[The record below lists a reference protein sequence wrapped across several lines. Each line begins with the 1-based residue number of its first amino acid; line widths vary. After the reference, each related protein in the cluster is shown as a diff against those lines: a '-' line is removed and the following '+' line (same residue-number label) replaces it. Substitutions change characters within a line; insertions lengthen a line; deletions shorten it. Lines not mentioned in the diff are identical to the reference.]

1 MQCLLDSRFGEI
13 GAKLIVG
20 DSLTFLKSLDA
31 DSVDLL
37 VTSPPYFIG
46 KEYDISKSIEGFEQ
60 VICELLPEA
69 ERVVK
74 TGGSI
79 CWQVGNH
86 VHKNSILPLDHLAA
100 NAMKTTSKFRL
111 RNRIIWMFSHGIH
124 AKRRFSGRH
133 ETILWYT
140 KGEDYYFDLDSV
152 RIPQKYPGKKHY
164 KGPKRGEFSGNPLG
178 KNPSDFWEIG
188 AVWDIPNVKAN
199 HVEKTEHPCQFPTA
213 LVRRLIRALCPK
225 GGLVLD
231 PFAGSGTTAIAAL
244 IEGRNCTGCDISVK
258 YLAIAKSRLD
268 ALSAGTLRYRE
279 DEPIFVPTGKESVSK
294 VPSHFKVRPE
304 ENND

>member
-1 MQCLLDSRFGEI
+1 MQFFFDSRFGET

-20 DSLTFLKSLDA
+20 DFLTFLKSLDA

-124 AKRRFSGRH
+124 SKRRFSGRH

-188 AVWDIPNVKAN
+188 AVLGYS
-199 HVEKTEHPCQFPTA
+199 E
-213 LVRRLIRALCPK
+213 R
-225 GGLVLD
+225 
-231 PFAGSGTTAIAAL
+231 
-244 IEGRNCTGCDISVK
+244 
-258 YLAIAKSRLD
+258 
-268 ALSAGTLRYRE
+268 
-279 DEPIFVPTGKESVSK
+279 
-294 VPSHFKVRPE
+294 
-304 ENND
+304 